1 MIVTDNATVSAAE
14 DLIRKHKN
22 ERPEKPR
29 SPQELSARYGQAIR
43 QYQDLM
49 KADVDNREQRV
60 MLYSEIKVLGWCLGR
75 DEAKVV
81 REINS
86 PQR

>member
-1 MIVTDNATVSAAE
+1 MIVTDNATVNAAE

-22 ERPEKPR
+22 DRPEKPR
-29 SPQELSARYGQAIR
+29 TPQELSARYEQAIR
-43 QYQDLM
+43 QYQELM

-60 MLYSEIKVLGWCLGR
+60 MLYAEIKVLGWCLGR

-81 REINS
+81 REINT
-86 PQR
+86 PRK